1 MRATSV
7 EGSSGSSGWS
17 VAARASALGTA
28 AARETTDIGNEGRL
42 SVPGMAE
49 AWATAAGRSKDIGV
63 MTAAERVAA

>member
-7 EGSSGSSGWS
+7 EGSGGSFEWS

-28 AARETTDIGNEGRL
+28 AARETADRGNEGRL

-49 AWATAAGRSKDIGV
+49 AWATASGRSEEIGV
-63 MTAAERVAA
+63 MTTAERVAA